1 MQNPLSHQ
9 LLTTG
14 MNDIHV
20 KPDEDNHFVWM
31 VYDAEAGGGV
41 GGGGGGAGR
50 GSQQPSGLSVRMMH
64 GPSEIH
70 PH

>member
-31 VYDAEAGGGV
+31 VYDAE
-41 GGGGGGAGR
+41 GGGGGASATQWFKR
-50 GSQQPSGLSVRMMH
+50 SYDAWS
-64 GPSEIH
+64 I
-70 PH
+70 